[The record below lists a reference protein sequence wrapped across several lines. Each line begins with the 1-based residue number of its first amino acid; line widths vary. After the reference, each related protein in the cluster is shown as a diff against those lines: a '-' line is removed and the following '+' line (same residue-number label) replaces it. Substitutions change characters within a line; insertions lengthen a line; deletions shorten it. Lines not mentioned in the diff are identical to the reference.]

1 MSKQNVA
8 LVRRVYELAK
18 PYTFAQRERERE
30 SPPSRRNLK
39 FLRIAPIGLLNP
51 T

>member
-18 PYTFAQRERERE
+18 PYTFAQRERE